1 MTPSWH
7 GLTRSVR
14 SIAGLQTSQS
24 RWQSSGFVKRIGAA
38 ACFLGA
44 ALITT
49 LVPPFS
55 AEAAERDCAG
65 EAERAATTARQLVDQ
80 WPVRG
85 DDAVS
90 SYISSLGLRLAET
103 AVPRAPFNWR
113 FIIVRNYAAN
123 AMAIGDG
130 YIFVTDGTIRF
141 ADDESEVAAVLAHEI
156 GHQIAGHLCRA
167 AAHIDHAWWDP
178 AGWLQSRTEQI
189 KQAGVG
195 SLVQIIDVDKEIEAD
210 RAGVAILNK
219 TGLDPYA
226 MLRVLTKLAAAK
238 SSPDYAKR
246 RAALEAELR
255 KYLPSRTKN
264 HSAETFVQL
273 KQLVEENRM

>member
-1 MTPSWH
+1 MCD
-7 GLTRSVR
+7 
-14 SIAGLQTSQS
+14 QSQGCKRHKR
-24 RWQSSGFVKRIGAA
+24 RWQPLGFVKRIEAA
-38 ACFLGA
+38 TCFLGA

-55 AEAAERDCAG
+55 AGATERDCAG
-65 EAERAATTARQLVDQ
+65 ETERAAATARQLVDQ
-80 WPVRG
+80 WPVR
-85 DDAVS
+85 DDDTVS
-90 SYISSLGLRLAET
+90 SYLSSLGLQLAET

-113 FIIVRNYAAN
+113 FIVVRNYAAN

-130 YIFVTDGTIRF
+130 YIFITDGTIRF

-167 AAHIDHAWWDP
+167 AAHIEHAWWDP

-189 KQAGVG
+189 IPAGVG
-195 SLVQIIDVDKEIEAD
+195 SLIQIIDVDKEIEAD
-210 RAGVAILNK
+210 RAAVAILNK

-226 MLRVLTKLAAAK
+226 MLRVLTKLPATK

-246 RAALEAELR
+246 RAMLEAELR
-255 KYLPSRTKN
+255 KYSLGRTKN